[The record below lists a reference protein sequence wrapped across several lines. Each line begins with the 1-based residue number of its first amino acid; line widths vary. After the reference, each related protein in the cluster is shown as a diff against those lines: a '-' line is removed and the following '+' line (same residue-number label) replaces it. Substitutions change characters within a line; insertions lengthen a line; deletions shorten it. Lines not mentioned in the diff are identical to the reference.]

1 MSRIP
6 RRDEVA
12 DQRPAGRAGKKTG
25 FSIGNTACEIYD
37 GSVLAD
43 ENDVVVVSPNYR
55 VNIFGFPGAP
65 GLQRQNVGLLDQRM
79 ALEWARD
86 NVAAFGGDPSRITV
100 FGQSAGGASTDYLSI
115 MYPDDPIANGFI
127 PQSGVASGAV
137 GALAGTP
144 DDAAAAWYQ
153 VSASVGCGGEE
164 AGARTV
170 DCMRMKTTAEI
181 LGAVNENDV
190 IASE

>member
-1 MSRIP
+1 
-6 RRDEVA
+6 
-12 DQRPAGRAGKKTG
+12 
-25 FSIGNTACEIYD
+25 
-37 GSVLAD
+37 
-43 ENDVVVVSPNYR
+43 
-55 VNIFGFPGAP
+55 
-65 GLQRQNVGLLDQRM
+65 M

-100 FGQSAGGASTDYLSI
+100 FGQSAGGASTDYLNI

-144 DDAAAAWYQ
+144 EDAASAWYD
-153 VSASVGCGGEE
+153 VSASAGCGGEE
-164 AGARTV
+164 AGPRTV

-181 LGAVNENDV
+181 LGAVNENDL
-190 IASE
+190 IASKWPTLK